1 MGGREPLKKPR
12 RESRTGG
19 FSFNPVWLMDLA
31 GLGGLAAFAWAVGWA
46 EGSPWARFETAARE
60 AGLILF
66 GCAVVVRALDFVL
79 HRRDGRRQ
87 ARRELTRRLI
97 GVNEA
102 LFELRKTLSRDH
114 TRTFLDR
121 RAEFVA
127 GLRLAGRYLSDEE
140 ARLGEALTAHCDQL
154 SEALGATVHRRF
166 GVTGLADRLSR
177 EIERADRRGDIDHHD
192 ADNLLDLIDDAI
204 AVMDE
209 AIYADWNAD
218 HFGRL
223 SADSRAFAR
232 EIERYSAP
240 IADQIERHGQELFGL
255 LVEHVNRKVEVV
267 DLILDWDETYRK
279 LELRLAGVNP
289 DKVLSMA
296 ARQARAPRPRLVE
309 RFAAAPPAEAA
320 PEQSDHIVR
329 ARLSAAND

>member
-1 MGGREPLKKPR
+1 MGGKDPLKTPSKEAPPR
-12 RESRTGG
+12 R
-19 FSFNPVWLMDLA
+19 FSFNPVWLVDVA
-31 GLGGLAAFAWAVGWA
+31 GFAGLAAFAWSVGWA
-46 EGSPWARFETAARE
+46 EGSSWAAYETAARE

-66 GCAVVVRALDFVL
+66 GCALVVRALGWTL
-79 HRRDGRRQ
+79 HLRDGRGQ
-87 ARRELTRRLI
+87 ARRELARRLI

-102 LFELRKTLSRDH
+102 LFELRRSLSRDN
-114 TRTFLDR
+114 TRAFLDR
-121 RAEFVA
+121 RSEFVA
-127 GLRLAGRYLSDEE
+127 GAKLAARWLNEEETRLAKVLTEFCD
-140 ARLGEALTAHCDQL
+140 RLGQ
-154 SEALGATVHRRF
+154 ALGSTVHRRL

-177 EIERADRRGDIDHHD
+177 EIDRAARRGDLDHND
-192 ADNLLDLIDDAI
+192 ADNLLNLIDDAV

-255 LVEHVNRKVEVV
+255 LIEHVNRKVEVV
-267 DLILDWDETYRK
+267 DLILDWDEEYRK

-289 DKVLSMA
+289 GKVLSMTGRKARA
-296 ARQARAPRPRLVE
+296 AAPRPKLAD
-309 RFAAAPPAEAA
+309 RFAGAPPSEA
-320 PEQSDHIVR
+320 PSESDH
-329 ARLSAAND
+329 ARLRQSAAND